1 MAQLLNCY
9 ITIYIDLNCSKKF
22 FVQTVEGSAELKVMV
37 EDQSV
42 TSTVN
47 YATSPFVDEASI
59 TLTEEIID
67 EGI

>member
-1 MAQLLNCY
+1 MFKD
-9 ITIYIDLNCSKKF
+9 TF
-22 FVQTVEGSAELKVMV
+22 FQTVEGSAELKVMV

>member
-1 MAQLLNCY
+1 MFKD
-9 ITIYIDLNCSKKF
+9 TF
-22 FVQTVEGSAELKVMV
+22 FQTVVGSAELKVMV
-37 EDQSV
+37 EDQSE

-47 YATSPFVDEASI
+47 YVTSPFVDEASI